1 MHALWV
7 PVIRSHFAL
16 IDEERWSGLD
26 SQRLGARLIEL
37 NARSDLFTF
46 HVSFK
51 LMEIES
57 ERFRIGNKQCSRV
70 AGATPN
76 RLFPVQRV
84 VHLPVAALETGRFG
98 GQGGVAREL
107 MHRERKI
114 AKD

>member
-1 MHALWV
+1 MN
-7 PVIRSHFAL
+7 
-16 IDEERWSGLD
+16 

-37 NARSDLFTF
+37 NARSDLFAF

-84 VHLPVAALETGRFG
+84 VHLPVAALLHRAPAAEVAAVLGGLRFPRRVADEAAAL
-98 GQGGVAREL
+98 VAR
-107 MHRERKI
+107 I
-114 AKD
+114 ASAAAEKPS